1 MARLTLQ
8 VLPGKKWGKN
18 YGKIKVFWT
27 KTKKDNHFVLF
38 AENTSS
44 QNPEIA
50 VEQIFW
56 GCSTWDKVLPSLL
69 VERQECQPQICVSGF
84 FWGRK
89 A

>member
-38 AENTSS
+38 AENTSFNTAKI
-44 QNPEIA
+44 Q
-50 VEQIFW
+50 
-56 GCSTWDKVLPSLL
+56 KLL
-69 VERQECQPQICVSGF
+69 
-84 FWGRK
+84 
-89 A
+89 